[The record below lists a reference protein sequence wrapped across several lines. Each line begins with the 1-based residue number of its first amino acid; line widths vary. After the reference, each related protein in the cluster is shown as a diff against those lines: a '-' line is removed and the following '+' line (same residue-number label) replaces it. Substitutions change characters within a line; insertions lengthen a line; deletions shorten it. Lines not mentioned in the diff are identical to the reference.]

1 MKSKNE
7 RILTGAYQSPPKKK
21 KKKKH
26 FGNEKI
32 IAVQTQIKLKGCA
45 ELKNLSRPFLE
56 KPDRIIVWV
65 SSENPNDNAHS
76 PSIGGVL

>member
-7 RILTGAYQSPPKKK
+7 RILTGAYQSPPK

>member
-7 RILTGAYQSPPKKK
+7 RILTGAYQSPP
-21 KKKKH
+21 KKKH

>member
-7 RILTGAYQSPPKKK
+7 RILTGAYQSPP

>member
-7 RILTGAYQSPPKKK
+7 RILTGAYQSPPKK